1 MPSLFAIMGI
11 GPPEMIV
18 LGVIAVLLFGNRL
31 PSVMRSLGQG
41 MVEFK
46 KGLRGMEEEIE
57 SAARTNTRHV
67 AYEDDLDDRETV
79 SAPKFE
85 PPTSEP
91 KAESSAENSTAN
103 A

>member
-57 SAARTNTRHV
+57 SAARTNTRV
-67 AYEDDLDDRETV
+67 AYQDDLDDREEI

-91 KAESSAENSTAN
+91 KAESAAENASSSA
-103 A
+103 